1 MTNTRPP
8 WGILCLFVIA
18 AGVVALFWLG
28 FSERFSMAK
37 PPEFRFH
44 PPHALTQ
51 PTTAILR
58 CTSTRAERIP
68 YIGGEWGARTVG
80 SEYRRE
86 GRPHFRE
93 GCAFGG
99 IMLSPIE
106 ATAAEMRRLTH
117 RPQVSFQVAADGSV
131 KNPSLTR
138 SSGAST
144 LDQRAVQQVLKQRY
158 PHHNCG
164 TCYVSTLIDIEF
176 DGPVWVKDN
185 LQ

>member
-1 MTNTRPP
+1 
-8 WGILCLFVIA
+8 LVVIA

-28 FSERFSMAK
+28 YSKGFSIVR
-37 PPEFRFH
+37 PPEFTFH
-44 PPHALTQ
+44 PPHALMQ

-58 CTSTRAERIP
+58 CTSTRAERIA
-68 YIGGEWGARTVG
+68 YIGGEWGARTTGAV
-80 SEYRRE
+80 Y
-86 GRPHFRE
+86 GRGGRLQFRE
-93 GCAFGG
+93 GCAFSG

-106 ATAAEMRRLTH
+106 ATAAEMGRLTH

-131 KNPSLTR
+131 KTLSLTR

-144 LDQRAVQQVLKQRY
+144 LDQRAVKQVLAQRY

>member
-1 MTNTRPP
+1 MTNARLP
-8 WGILCLFVIA
+8 WSILCLFVAA
-18 AGVVALFWLG
+18 AGVLALFWLG
-28 FSERFSMAK
+28 CSERFSIAK
-37 PPEFRFH
+37 PPEFTFH
-44 PPHALTQ
+44 PPHALMQ
-51 PTTAILR
+51 PTTATLR

-68 YIGGEWGARTVG
+68 YIGGEWGARTTG
-80 SEYRRE
+80 AEY
-86 GRPHFRE
+86 GRGGRLYFRE
-93 GCAFGG
+93 GCAFSG
-99 IMLSPIE
+99 IMRSPIE
-106 ATAAEMRRLTH
+106 ATAAEMRRLAH

-131 KNPSLTR
+131 SNPSLTR

-176 DGPVWVKDN
+176 DGPVWVKDD